1 LEDQSAAAATLS
13 LMPVNASVRPR
24 RLMRRPIRTAPR
36 PLARPIPRL
45 LARPI
50 TRFLTRL
57 LTRSSLSFAAGLL
70 GLLLVAAAAVA
81 SPVVPGRPVSTADVT
96 TNLVHAVPRSFLG
109 FSMNVEEME
118 GFTDPPADS
127 AFTSIINNVLNT
139 NGNGPF
145 VLRLGGT
152 YIDSSYWDGDEGLVL
167 PMYQANP
174 AFSVNLDQAWMDSLA
189 NVVRLTGSKVILNVN
204 AEAHSPQMASDFIA
218 DAEQTLPA
226 GSLSAVAIGNE
237 PDDYNNPIIP
247 VARNAAWARGL
258 TPATYA
264 SIFGNY
270 ARALHATVAS
280 IPLAG
285 PESTGGES
293 NWTSTLL
300 QRDAGQVGLVTSHVY
315 PLNAC
320 APPGSPTYPSV
331 FKYLQN
337 SLVQGTTASLDS
349 LTQLAANLNLPYRL
363 TELGSGTCGGLNG
376 VNNTFATS
384 LWVVN
389 QLFSFIS
396 AGLDGVNVHL
406 RADTPNTA
414 IEQDPNLTS
423 GLQAEPLLYG
433 LAAFT
438 DALEPDDVLTQV
450 TGQIQPNV
458 SVWAVYG
465 SEGWHLVL
473 VNGSSSSQL
482 IDLTV
487 PATGA
492 MSLTPL
498 SAPSPWS
505 SQVTFGGQTITPQGT
520 WSGALDT
527 TDVQPSNGVYPVVLG
542 PASATIAAVGAAPGT
557 SITAAIKR
565 HTAAKRT
572 PSPRSGKPGRRT
584 PGTRKPGRRT
594 PGTRKP
600 GRPKLGPRKPRRR
613 SAGPRKPRR
622 RSAT

>member
-1 LEDQSAAAATLS
+1 
-13 LMPVNASVRPR
+13 MPVNASVRSRRPHR
-24 RLMRRPIRTAPR
+24 RLMRRS
-36 PLARPIPRL
+36 LRL
-45 LARPI
+45 
-50 TRFLTRL
+50 
-57 LTRSSLSFAAGLL
+57 AAGLL
-70 GLLLVAAAAVA
+70 GLLLIPAIAAA
-81 SPVVPGRPVSTADVT
+81 SPVVPGRPVSAADVT
-96 TNLVHAVPRSFLG
+96 TTLVHAVPQSFLG

-118 GFTDPPADS
+118 DFTNPPEDN

-145 VLRLGGT
+145 VLRSGGT
-152 YIDSSYWDGDEGLVL
+152 YVDSSYWAADQSLVL

-174 AFSVNLDQAWMDSLA
+174 AFSVYLNQAWMDSLA
-189 NVVRLTGSKVILNVN
+189 NVVQQTGSKVILNVN
-204 AEAHSPQMASDFIA
+204 AEAHSPQMASDFIQ

-270 ARALHATVAS
+270 ARALHKTVAG

-300 QRDAGQVGLVTSHVY
+300 QREAGQVGLVTSHVY

-320 APPGSPTYPSV
+320 AAPGSSTYPTV
-331 FKYLQN
+331 FRYLQS
-337 SLVQGTTASLDS
+337 SLVTSTTASLNS
-349 LTQLAANLNLPYRL
+349 LMTLADNLDLPYRL
-363 TELGSGTCGGLNG
+363 TELGSGTCGGVSG
-376 VNNTFATS
+376 VNNTFSTS
-384 LWVVN
+384 LWVLN

-414 IEQDPNLTS
+414 IEQNPDLTS

-433 LAAFT
+433 LAAFAN
-438 DALEPDDVLTQV
+438 ALEPNDVLTEV

-473 VNGSSSSQL
+473 VNGSASSQL
-482 IDLTV
+482 VDLTV

-492 MSLTPL
+492 MTLTPL
-498 SAPSPWS
+498 SASSPWS
-505 SQVTFGGQTITPQGT
+505 SQVTFGGQTITPAGT
-520 WSGALDT
+520 WSGALDST
-527 TDVQPSNGVYPVVLG
+527 QVQPSNGVYPVVLP
-542 PASATIAAVGAAPGT
+542 PAGAVIADVSAAPGT
-557 SITAAIKR
+557 TIAAAIKR
-565 HTAAKRT
+565 QTKAKKKT
-572 PSPRSGKPGRRT
+572 KQKAKTSGKPAKQ
-584 PGTRKPGRRT
+584 KPANT
-594 PGTRKP
+594 KLAKQASAKKP
-600 GRPKLGPRKPRRR
+600 ARAR
-613 SAGPRKPRR
+613 S
-622 RSAT
+622 